1 MTEEVVAWGFS
12 IWRSYLIYNSS
23 SKGKKLSQSN
33 QTIKLLFIYF
43 KMMASKFLY
52 DEGVDDEVFNDE
64 WAASADM
71 ETEDINELERQFL
84 SAIVSR
90 IYSKTCIF

>member
-1 MTEEVVAWGFS
+1 
-12 IWRSYLIYNSS
+12 
-23 SKGKKLSQSN
+23 
-33 QTIKLLFIYF
+33 
-43 KMMASKFLY
+43 MMASKFLY

-71 ETEDINELERQFL
+71 ETEDVNELERQFL

-90 IYSKTCIF
+90 IFMIYVLIV

>member
-1 MTEEVVAWGFS
+1 
-12 IWRSYLIYNSS
+12 
-23 SKGKKLSQSN
+23 
-33 QTIKLLFIYF
+33 
-43 KMMASKFLY
+43 MMASKFLY

-71 ETEDINELERQFL
+71 ETEDVNELERQFL

-90 IYSKTCIF
+90 IFMIYIFELYEFVGNTNVKIY

>member
-1 MTEEVVAWGFS
+1 
-12 IWRSYLIYNSS
+12 
-23 SKGKKLSQSN
+23 
-33 QTIKLLFIYF
+33 
-43 KMMASKFLY
+43 MMASKFLY

-71 ETEDINELERQFL
+71 ETEDVNELERQFL

-90 IYSKTCIF
+90 IFKIYILTIVLNCMNFVGNTNVKIY

>member
-1 MTEEVVAWGFS
+1 
-12 IWRSYLIYNSS
+12 
-23 SKGKKLSQSN
+23 
-33 QTIKLLFIYF
+33 
-43 KMMASKFLY
+43 MMASKFLY

-71 ETEDINELERQFL
+71 ETEGVNELERQFL

-90 IYSKTCIF
+90 IFMIYILTVVLNCMNL

>member
-1 MTEEVVAWGFS
+1 
-12 IWRSYLIYNSS
+12 
-23 SKGKKLSQSN
+23 
-33 QTIKLLFIYF
+33 
-43 KMMASKFLY
+43 MMASKFLY

-71 ETEDINELERQFL
+71 ETEDVNELERQFL

-90 IYSKTCIF
+90 IFMIYILTVVLNCLNL